1 METNHVNNIGPDELK
16 ELVTAIVE
24 GVAGAVLDR
33 RLDAEELESIRQ
45 RAAVEVDR
53 LLRGVRATVQSLL
66 GDGNGVHA
74 ARQKLT
80 PPELARQWRIK
91 PEKILAWIR
100 SGELRAINVATE
112 QRGRPRYL
120 IEPDEVEA
128 FEQRR
133 AVVER
138 PVLNRRRG
146 QRSNGVPHYF

>member
-1 METNHVNNIGPDELK
+1 METNHVNNIGPEELK

-33 RLDAEELESIRQ
+33 HLDAAELESIRQ

-53 LLRGVRATVQSLL
+53 QLRGVRATVQSLL
-66 GDGNGVHA
+66 GNGNGGGS

-80 PPELARQWRIK
+80 PPELARTWGIK
-91 PEKILAWIR
+91 PDKVLAWIR
-100 SGELRAINVATE
+100 SGELRAINVATD
-112 QRGRPRYL
+112 QLGRPRYL
-120 IEPDEVEA
+120 IDPNEVEA

-138 PVLNRRRG
+138 PVLCRRRG
-146 QRSNGVPHYF
+146 RRNNGVPHYF